1 MSPMWGSHGDSC
13 RGQVMESVIAARGD
27 MRVATDGID
36 GVPKQPTLPN
46 IPSKKKPVHHRKTKV
61 RPKAPKLIKEKNET
75 TERHF

>member
-46 IPSKKKPVHHRKTKV
+46 IPSKKKASAS
-61 RPKAPKLIKEKNET
+61 PKNKSPPKSPQTDKREE
-75 TERHF
+75 